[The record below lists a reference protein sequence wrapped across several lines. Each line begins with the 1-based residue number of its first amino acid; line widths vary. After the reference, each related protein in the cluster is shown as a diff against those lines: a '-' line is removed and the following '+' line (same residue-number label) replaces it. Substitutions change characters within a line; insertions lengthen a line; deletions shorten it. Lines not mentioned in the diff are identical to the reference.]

1 MRSRRWWGL
10 WLLCLCFASLSLAA
24 KPKAVKGAKP
34 AAEDPAAAAQRKEA
48 GVHYQRG
55 VALSKEGDFAA
66 ALAEFR
72 AAYQAAPSFEVLFN
86 IGFCERR
93 TFKYGQAQRSF
104 AEYLKQGGEKVPA
117 ERRAAVAKEI
127 EQIRSLTAPIA
138 IIVEGEPAKISV
150 DGESEGVTPLTDM
163 VPLGPGK
170 HVVKAERE
178 GDVTEERTIEVVS
191 GQAQAVQFSL
201 KSLSRPVE
209 VVLETKPT
217 GALVSIDGDTGAPS
231 PRTVQ
236 LKPGTHE
243 VVARLEGHNPTRTDV
258 VVQPG
263 QPRTVTLELLAV
275 APVITQAP
283 SRPFPVVGVSLLSA
297 GLISAG
303 FGVFFAVKATTA
315 ANEVTAYT
323 RPGGVTWDVQWGNTE
338 REGKQAQLAA
348 QLFLAGGG
356 ALAVSGVIAIF
367 ITAFAEPPAPSSKPS
382 ARLLIV
388 PSPNGASASC
398 VVSF

>member
-1 MRSRRWWGL
+1 M
-10 WLLCLCFASLSLAA
+10 LLVCLASVSFA
-24 KPKAVKGAKP
+24 KPKAPKP
-34 AAEDPAAAAQRKEA
+34 EDPAAAQRKEA
-48 GVHYQRG
+48 GLHYQRG

-93 TFKYGQAQRSF
+93 TFKYGQAQRTF
-104 AEYLKQGGEKVPA
+104 AEYLKEGGDKVPA

-138 IIVEGEPAKISV
+138 IIVEGEPAKITV
-150 DGESEGVTPLTDM
+150 DGESEGTTPLSDM

-217 GALVSIDGDTGAPS
+217 GALVSIDGEAAAPS

-243 VVARLEGHNPTRTDV
+243 VVARMEGHTPARTDV

-263 QPRTVTLELLAV
+263 QPRSVTLELLAV

-283 SRPFPVVGVSLLSA
+283 ARPFPVVGVSLLSA

-315 ANEVTAYT
+315 ANEVSAFT
-323 RPGGVTWDVQWGNTE
+323 RQGAVTWDVQWGNTE
-338 REGKQAQLAA
+338 RDGKQAQLAA
-348 QLFLAGGG
+348 QLLLAGGG

-367 ITAFAEPPAPSSKPS
+367 VSAFAEPAAPAKPA
-382 ARLLIV
+382 ARLLLV
-388 PSPNGASASC
+388 PSPHGASASC